1 MCNLK
6 KNNIMNTMFKKKIF
20 IIFSIT
26 FFCFQAFADNQIYHS
41 GPLTKDSTNGSWFD
55 RSLYVYGIKI
65 VVAGEAG
72 GSKAVPDEWP
82 KKLAQVIKMML
93 NPNDPLI
100 NSTAQKNVIKTLR
113 GDSGTFHE
121 NFPAGQRVAY
131 GGCSY
136 YKPCPLRDDGIKKW
150 PGYEEWLDSHSVNDM
165 VWYKNQDSRF
175 TGDDDINEVLEH
187 LMHTLHLFG
196 VRGGVEGS
204 EEALKW
210 ASDWFDEDFQKAELW
225 LAMKEA
231 IDNNVYDVRDY
242 ANGNPKNPDI
252 AHVMMKEYMYLLNYN
267 MWEFGKEF
275 WEGGSLA
282 PEWNN
287 NSRDPQGI
295 KMNNP
300 LGFKLFQKYFVPVL
314 SKPDKNILRDIFK
327 NGDKGD
333 ALAGLSGYIS
343 D

>member
-1 MCNLK
+1 MIK
-6 KNNIMNTMFKKKIF
+6 KNFF
-20 IIFSIT
+20 IILSIT
-26 FFCFQAFADNQIYHS
+26 FFCFQSFADNQIYQS
-41 GPLTKDSTNGSWFD
+41 GPLIKDDTNGTWFD
-55 RSLYVYGIKI
+55 RSLHVYGIKI
-65 VVAGEAG
+65 VVAGEVG

-100 NSTAQKNVIKTLR
+100 NSTVQKNVIKTLR
-113 GDSGTFHE
+113 GDPGTLHE
-121 NFPAGQRVAY
+121 NFPTGQRVAY
-131 GGCSY
+131 GGCRY
-136 YKPCPLRDDGIKKW
+136 YKPCPLKDDGIQKW
-150 PGYEEWLDSHSVNDM
+150 PGYEEWLDGHATNDM
-165 VWYKNQDSRF
+165 VWYKNPDSRF

-187 LMHTLHLFG
+187 LMHTIHLFG

-210 ASDWFDEDFQKAELW
+210 ASDWFDKDFQNAELW
-225 LAMKEA
+225 QAMKEA
-231 IDNNVYDVRDY
+231 IDNNVFNVRDY
-242 ANGNPKNPDI
+242 GNGNPKNPDI

-275 WEGGSLA
+275 WEGGSLS

-295 KMNNP
+295 KKNNP
-300 LGFKLFQKYFVPVL
+300 LGFKLFEKYFAPVL
-314 SKPDKNILRDIFK
+314 SKPDKNVLRDIFK

>member
-1 MCNLK
+1 MGNLK
-6 KNNIMNTMFKKKIF
+6 KNNIMNMMFKKKIF

-26 FFCFQAFADNQIYHS
+26 FFCFQAFADSQIYHS

-65 VVAGEAG
+65 VVAGEVG

-121 NFPAGQRVAY
+121 NFPTGQRVAY

-231 IDNNVYDVRDY
+231 IDNNVYNVRDF

-287 NSRDPQGI
+287 NSRDPKGI
-295 KMNNP
+295 KKNNP

>member
-1 MCNLK
+1 M
-6 KNNIMNTMFKKKIF
+6 ISKIF
-20 IIFSIT
+20 YCLIFLI
-26 FFCFQAFADNQIYHS
+26 FFTSKVFSNDQLYQS
-41 GPLTKDSTNGSWFD
+41 GPLIQDDSNGAWFD

-65 VVAGEAG
+65 VIAGEVG

-82 KKLAQVIKMML
+82 KKIAQVIKMLL

-100 NSTAQKNVIKTLR
+100 DKAAQINVIKTLR
-113 GDSGTFHE
+113 GDAGTFHE
-121 NFPAGQRVAY
+121 NLPTGQRIAY
-131 GGCSY
+131 GGGSSY
-136 YKPCPLRDDGIKKW
+136 NPNPLRDDGMKKY
-150 PGYEEWLDSHSVNDM
+150 PGYEQWQDSHAADDM
-165 VWYKNQDSRF
+165 VWYKNKDSLF

-187 LMHTLHLFG
+187 LMHTIHLMG
-196 VRGGVEGS
+196 VRGGVSGS

-210 ASDWFDEDFQKAELW
+210 ASDWFDEDFQEGELW

-231 IDNNVYDVRDY
+231 IDNKVYNVRDY
-242 ANGNPKNPDI
+242 ANGDPRNPDI
-252 AHVMMKEYMYLLNYN
+252 AHVMMKEYMYLINYN

-275 WEGGSLA
+275 WERGTLA

-295 KMNNP
+295 KKNNP
-300 LGFKLFQKYFVPVL
+300 LGFSLFKKYFEPVL
-314 SKPDKNILRDIFK
+314 TKPDIKVLREMFQ

-333 ALAGLSGYIS
+333 ALAGLSGYIP